1 MRIVLRTS
9 GGRGEYELAGSQG
22 SLTRSDLF
30 DRELVLEPVP
40 GTSIATDTYARAV
53 PGKPRIRLGDKPGR
67 YSHTYLVLAGLLL
80 LAKPKRELGD
90 TNHDRLQ
97 LIDNGYSITS
107 ILIDVT
113 VFDSNQVV
121 VRPTDLVVSNF
132 GGEHARVDVVE
143 RLELVYE
150 LWGAAHR
157 SPDSEVKRLI
167 LSHNT
172 AFENGD
178 APELVRLAR
187 IIRRLITSDEDPLTQ
202 LLRRF
207 GAGGE
212 AATGA
217 GVHRE
222 FVEAGIEEDDS
233 RSVREAAV
241 DTIRKWRKVQMRGA
255 QAERFRREVQH
266 AYGFTCLFTGYHLPP
281 TSVTRTPGVDAS
293 HILPWAHHRIND
305 VTNGI
310 CLNKLCHWAFDEGVL
325 RLAFDASSNDYLL
338 SIPNAVLEA
347 GGIGQIDLSPFKP
360 LVGPIPRHRLPSN
373 QAHWPDPA
381 FITRFNR
388 GFSD

>member
-1 MRIVLRTS
+1 MRIALRTS

-30 DRELVLEPVP
+30 DRELILEPIP
-40 GTSIATDTYARAV
+40 GTSIGTDNYARDV
-53 PGKPRIRLGDKPGR
+53 QGKPRIRLGDEPGR
-67 YSHTYLVLAGLLL
+67 YNHIYLVLAGLLL

-90 TNHDRLQ
+90 TNHGRLQ

-113 VFDSNQVV
+113 ALDSDHAV

-132 GGEHARVDVVE
+132 GGEHARIDVVE
-143 RLELVYE
+143 RLELIYE
-150 LWGAAHR
+150 LWDAAGR
-157 SPDSEVKRLI
+157 SDDSEEKRLV
-167 LSHNT
+167 LAHNA
-172 AFENGD
+172 AFETGD

-187 IIRRLITSDEDPLTQ
+187 IIRRRITSDEDPLKQ
-202 LLRRF
+202 LLRHF
-207 GAGGE
+207 GAGSE
-212 AATGA
+212 AAAGA

-222 FVEAGIEEDDS
+222 FIEAGIEEDDS
-233 RSVREAAV
+233 RCAREAML

-255 QAERFRREVQH
+255 EADRFRREVQST
-266 AYGFTCLFTGYHLPP
+266 YGFTCLFTGYRLPP

-325 RLAFDASSNDYLL
+325 RLTFDASSNDYLL
-338 SIPNAVLEA
+338 SIPDPVLEA
-347 GGIGQIDLSPFKP
+347 GRNGQIDLRPFNP
-360 LVGPIPRHRLPSN
+360 LIGPIPRNQLPSN
-373 QAHWPDPA
+373 QALWPDPA
-381 FITRFNR
+381 FIMRFNQS
-388 GFSD
+388 FSD